1 MEPNI
6 DFFYQNPDLGG
17 KFPTLPWD
25 KNERASSKGD
35 LFHLLVS
42 DVHQNKKEKK
52 TTTTTKEKK
61 KESKKKKKRKKKN
74 QSIKNRKEQKEN
86 RKEKQVLWKKQC
98 LNHVQSCCKE

>member
-61 KESKKKKKRKKKN
+61 KESKKKKKRKKR
-74 QSIKNRKEQKEN
+74 RKQNNQKEN
-86 RKEKQVLWKKQC
+86 RKGKQDLRTKKM
-98 LNHVQSCCKE
+98 S